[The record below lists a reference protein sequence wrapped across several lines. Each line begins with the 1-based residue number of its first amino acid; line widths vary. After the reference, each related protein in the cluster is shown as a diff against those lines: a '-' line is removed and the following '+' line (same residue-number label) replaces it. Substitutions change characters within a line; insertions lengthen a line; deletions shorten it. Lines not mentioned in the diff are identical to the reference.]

1 MNYESIFKCCWS
13 LQTDVHRSELK
24 MSDSEEEVGERQYKI
39 VLVGDQ
45 QVGKT
50 AIAHRW

>member
-1 MNYESIFKCCWS
+1 
-13 LQTDVHRSELK
+13 
-24 MSDSEEEVGERQYKI
+24 MSDSEEEISERQYKI

-50 AIAHRW
+50 AIAHRSLEIRTFYQNYI

>member
-1 MNYESIFKCCWS
+1 
-13 LQTDVHRSELK
+13 
-24 MSDSEEEVGERQYKI
+24 MSDSEDEASERQYKI

-50 AIAHRW
+50 AIAHRLCTELSSSQLI